1 MNVTSQQPVYDAVLK
16 TPIGLVG
23 VITRGRD
30 ILRIDLRAD
39 PGIPITDTQPGP
51 TALAVLDWLTGYFRN
66 PGIAMQLP
74 LSPQGTSHQ
83 RRVWSALRRIPA
95 GHVRRYGDIARNLH
109 SSARA
114 VGQACRSNP
123 LPLLIPCHRVVAAD
137 GLGGFMGAERG
148 LAIKRWLL
156 AHEGA
161 L

>member
-1 MNVTSQQPVYDAVLK
+1 MTSRQPVYDAVLK
-16 TPIGLVG
+16 TPIGPIG
-23 VITRGRD
+23 VITRDRD
-30 ILRIDLRAD
+30 ILRIDLQADPHIPVTDDRPGETATAVIDWLTDYFRD
-39 PGIPITDTQPGP
+39 PGI
-51 TALAVLDWLTGYFRN
+51 TG
-66 PGIAMQLP
+66 QLP
-74 LSPQGTSHQ
+74 LSPAGTSHQ
-83 RRVWSALRRIPA
+83 RRVWAALCNIPA
-95 GHVRRYGDIARNLH
+95 GRVRRYGDIARSLH